1 MRRRAPQAF
10 GDAMSPLDLVRLTPV
25 MERTRGR
32 PEVAIGLIDG
42 AVATSHPALTG
53 ENIRHLGDK
62 AAGAASVHG
71 TFVAGILSARRGSPA
86 PAICP
91 GCTLLVRPL
100 FMQGRGELPSATPAE
115 LARAI
120 VDCVEAG
127 AQILNISAA
136 LVGASGRGER
146 VIDEAIAH
154 TARRRVITVVAAGND
169 GALASSAL
177 TRHPWVLP
185 VVATD
190 ARGRV
195 SACSNLAASIARRGL
210 GAPGERI
217 VSVGPGDEPLALDGT
232 SAAAAIVTGAVAL
245 LWSERRDATAA
256 ALRAAIAG
264 VTRRRT
270 TITPPLLDAW
280 SAYRTLVSPAS

>member
-1 MRRRAPQAF
+1 
-10 GDAMSPLDLVRLTPV
+10 MSPLDLVRLTPV
-25 MERTRGR
+25 MMRTRGR
-32 PEVAIGLIDG
+32 PDVAIGLIDG
-42 AVATSHPALTG
+42 AVASGHPSLAG
-53 ENIRHLGDK
+53 ENIRHIG
-62 AAGAASVHG
+62 GNEGGVASVHG
-71 TFVAGILSARRGSPA
+71 TFVAGILSAQRGSAA

-100 FMQGRGELPSATPAE
+100 FTRATSARPSATPEE
-115 LARAI
+115 LARAV

-127 AQILNISAA
+127 ARILNISAA
-136 LVGASGRGER
+136 LVCAPARGER
-146 VIDEAIAH
+146 VLDEALAH
-154 TARRRVITVVAAGND
+154 AARRRVITVVAAGNE

-177 TRHPWVLP
+177 TRHPWALP

-195 SACSNLAASIARRGL
+195 SAWSNLAASVARRGL

-245 LWSERRDATAA
+245 LWSERPDVTAA
-256 ALRAAIAG
+256 AMRAAITGA
-264 VTRRRT
+264 TRRRT
-270 TITPPLLDAW
+270 TIAPPLLDAW